1 MKEYILNIL
10 ESFEYRINF
19 KKYWKRRMTVQSCVW
34 GGGYVRYIIYYGS
47 EGRKQNLAQQPAL
60 DCQQKKVYAAILMS
74 LLLCLMVLAVL

>member
-19 KKYWKRRMTVQSCVW
+19 KKYWKRRVAVQSCG

-60 DCQQKKVYAAILMS
+60 DCQQKKVHAAILMS